1 MEEIKKRGRKAGVKM
16 TEEQKAANKLKKDI
30 DKNENYTNILNSIKS
45 IKDSIKKDSSK
56 LNSVLVLN
64 IKNELGNL
72 IKSIDPIIE
81 ANEIKE
87 KAIQQAKIQQE
98 IKDLIDKLEKL
109 GVKVPTPVQNVLEV
123 LDLNGVTES
132 VKTAQNVIKNLG
144 LDKNDE
150 STNIN
155 K

>member
-1 MEEIKKRGRKAGVKM
+1 MEEIKKIGRKAGVKM

-45 IKDSIKKDSSK
+45 IKDSIKKYSSK

>member
-45 IKDSIKKDSSK
+45 IKDSIKKYSSK

>member
-1 MEEIKKRGRKAGVKM
+1 MVIS
-16 TEEQKAANKLKKDI
+16 
-30 DKNENYTNILNSIKS
+30 LN
-45 IKDSIKKDSSK
+45 
-56 LNSVLVLN
+56 VLN
-64 IKNELGNL
+64 RLNCSSLK
-72 IKSIDPIIE
+72 PIPLS
-81 ANEIKE
+81 
-87 KAIQQAKIQQE
+87 
-98 IKDLIDKLEKL
+98 LIDKLEKL